1 MYSYSSG
8 CYQVRNKRKLK
19 RAPSSFRVL
28 QLALSNKSMNDFPA
42 EVVLHVVFEIV
53 GEAGDGL
60 QFVERRPEVV
70 PDCATSKS
78 AKPVRSP

>member
-1 MYSYSSG
+1 L
-8 CYQVRNKRKLK
+8 NPPIIIFKLI
-19 RAPSSFRVL
+19 VVIL
-28 QLALSNKSMNDFPA
+28 VNDFPA

>member
-1 MYSYSSG
+1 
-8 CYQVRNKRKLK
+8 
-19 RAPSSFRVL
+19 
-28 QLALSNKSMNDFPA
+28 MNDFPA

-60 QFVERRPEVV
+60 QFVERRPVIEE

-78 AKPVRSP
+78 AKPVRSR